1 MVEIA
6 DLFGSLKLCLLP
18 LERKMRVDP
27 SRFARQA
34 DPLLNH
40 HFRRRWCEPS
50 LSSREL
56 EHLSELAGA
65 SGNPQRAEAL
75 SWAAHAARIGAEVR
89 R

>member
-1 MVEIA
+1 
-6 DLFGSLKLCLLP
+6 
-18 LERKMRVDP
+18 MRIDP

-34 DPLLNH
+34 DPQFNH
-40 HFRRRWCEPS
+40 HFRRRWSEPRLTS
-50 LSSREL
+50 QEL

-75 SWAAHAARIGAEVR
+75 SWAAHAARTGAEVR